1 MVVGGSAPTT
11 IGWKIALPSGHAVGA
26 L

>member
-11 IGWKIALPSGHAVGA
+11 IGRKIALPYMHAVGA

>member
-11 IGWKIALPSGHAVGA
+11 IGQQPPPHIGTP
-26 L
+26 